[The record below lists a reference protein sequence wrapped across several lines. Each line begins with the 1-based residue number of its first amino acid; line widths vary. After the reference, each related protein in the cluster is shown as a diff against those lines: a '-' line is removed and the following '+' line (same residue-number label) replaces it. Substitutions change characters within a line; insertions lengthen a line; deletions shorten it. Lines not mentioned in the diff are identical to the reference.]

1 MSRQSVHAGQYL
13 ELGREPGP
21 LSDAKL
27 LPWIK
32 VKRAVISGPGS
43 VLYEVL
49 CDVADDKNTDGPAFV
64 RYCIRREWLV

>member
-1 MSRQSVHAGQYL
+1 MSRQSVHAGQYF

-32 VKRAVISGPGS
+32 VKRAIIAQGAT
-43 VLYEVL
+43 LYEVL